1 MDSKVVRLVK
11 EYAPEERDAAYE
23 YYKDPQ
29 RGKRSLRKT
38 SRDLNIPVQT
48 LSNWNRYYGWQAQM
62 WAEDEKEAA
71 LIDHTVKLRLVN
83 ELDGLMDHLLWLAYN
98 AKPEHKVQADM
109 VKHGLAI
116 ASFSAVQ
123 KVQQD
128 ITQTV
133 EARHSV
139 REDDRQIEDLTLDQL
154 AERLNQKMKAL
165 TEGTEVP
172 EGEGE
177 EKDPALGG

>member
-1 MDSKVVRLVK
+1 
-11 EYAPEERDAAYE
+11 
-23 YYKDPQ
+23 
-29 RGKRSLRKT
+29 
-38 SRDLNIPVQT
+38 
-48 LSNWNRYYGWQAQM
+48 
-62 WAEDEKEAA
+62 
-71 LIDHTVKLRLVN
+71 
-83 ELDGLMDHLLWLAYN
+83 
-98 AKPEHKVQADM
+98 M